1 MGRVKQTKGQTL
13 FFWSRTAFLQIKLN
27 IIWTW
32 FIHRFIQINQ
42 NSHDQIPNLLTDGR
56 KSVFSVNA

>member
-1 MGRVKQTKGQTL
+1 MGRVKQTKGQTQ

-27 IIWTW
+27 IIWTC
-32 FIHRFIQINQ
+32 FINRFIQINQ

-56 KSVFSVNA
+56 ESVFSVNA